1 MLHQKV
7 LPYSSSFSS
16 YYSVFLGHGKA
27 FPHHKYLRSGYQ
39 AISTEKS
46 CTPWKLKK
54 AVGKHDGNSGLGFS
68 NKRRKKNALFLFIC
82 KQTMVR
88 KHYYYYETFPRRK
101 VLLILNYMVGSLYF
115 YYYYYY
121 LVSKRKCLRIYY

>member
-1 MLHQKV
+1 GRKKKKTFA
-7 LPYSSSFSS
+7 S
-16 YYSVFLGHGKA
+16 
-27 FPHHKYLRSGYQ
+27 
-39 AISTEKS
+39 
-46 CTPWKLKK
+46 TPWKLKK

-88 KHYYYYETFPRRK
+88 KHYYYYESVLFLSELRWQFLSAFPRRK

-115 YYYYYY
+115 YYYYY

>member
-1 MLHQKV
+1 MLFHSFLELSLSTNSV
-7 LPYSSSFSS
+7 L
-16 YYSVFLGHGKA
+16 
-27 FPHHKYLRSGYQ
+27 R
-39 AISTEKS
+39 EKEKEKNITFAS
-46 CTPWKLKK
+46 APWKLKK

-68 NKRRKKNALFLFIC
+68 NKRRKKNAPFLFIC

-88 KHYYYYETFPRRK
+88 KHYYYYESVLFLSELRWQFLSAFPRRK

-115 YYYYYY
+115 YYYY